1 MLDVAHLIPTDI
13 LASVCPCAFIDE
25 VLANTGKYSQRDRLL
40 PAPAVVHYLTALA
53 LWREAP
59 L

>member
-1 MLDVAHLIPTDI
+1 MLDVAHLIPTRV
-13 LASVCPCAFIDE
+13 LTSVCPCAFIDE
-25 VLANTGKYSQRDRLL
+25 VLANTGKSSQHDRLL
-40 PAPAVVHYLTALA
+40 PVPAVVHYLTALA